1 VKIFWEE
8 GWMGADLTYLTSID
22 AILALIR
29 GDGVSIGVQWVC
41 CGDRSGKV
49 ADVEAVEMRSE

>member
-1 VKIFWEE
+1 
-8 GWMGADLTYLTSID
+8 MGADLTYLTSID